1 MRRSKA
7 HIALA
12 GAIPV
17 LLMLAIVVWSAGPRE
32 VCQKIDR
39 GPDSPLMTHAAISG
53 WEGGQRLY
61 RLEMAQLNLVPKSWG
76 PFEYTDCFDLAVQDC
91 RLQVNSDALVSTLK
105 NVGETL
111 LLLGRRPQPS
121 AQPAVA
127 PDGSEPENSPGMPL
141 VALPPKIEA
150 RKFSCRITY
159 PNGQILT
166 ISAALATLDP
176 PNSFLD
182 LEGDVRVQVGAT
194 SLQAEAACWSPLQ
207 EDLLVL
213 TPYTLVSENLSR
225 RGCNV
230 TFSLAAGE
238 LKPLPP
244 AKSGA
249 AMVPPRVATPAQALS
264 FKRLFPWSAAMKANP
279 MSGTLLTTMQAK
291 AEKGVIPFDPNG
303 PTD

>member
-7 HIALA
+7 HIALT

-17 LLMLAIVVWSAGPRE
+17 LLVLAIVVWSAGSPEGCRT
-32 VCQKIDR
+32 IDR

-61 RLEMAQLNLVPKSWG
+61 QLEMSQLNLVPKSWG
-76 PFEYTDCFDLAVQDC
+76 PFEYEDCFDLAVRDC
-91 RLQVNSDALVSTLK
+91 HLQVNSDALASTLK
-105 NVGETL
+105 SVGETL
-111 LLLGRRPQPS
+111 LLLGRRSQPS
-121 AQPAVA
+121 APAVG
-127 PDGSEPENSPGMPL
+127 PDGKPETSPGMTL

-159 PNGQILT
+159 PNGQVLT

-176 PNSFLD
+176 PNPFLD

-213 TPYTLVSENLSR
+213 TPYTLVSGNQSR

-230 TFSLAAGE
+230 TFSLASGE

-244 AKSGA
+244 AKAGPA
-249 AMVPPRVATPAQALS
+249 KVPLRVATPAQALS
-264 FKRLFPWSAAMKANP
+264 FKRLFPWSGAMKANP
-279 MSGTLLTTMQAK
+279 MSGTLLTTLQSR
-291 AEKGVIPFDPNG
+291 AEKGVMPLPDNDL
-303 PTD
+303 TD